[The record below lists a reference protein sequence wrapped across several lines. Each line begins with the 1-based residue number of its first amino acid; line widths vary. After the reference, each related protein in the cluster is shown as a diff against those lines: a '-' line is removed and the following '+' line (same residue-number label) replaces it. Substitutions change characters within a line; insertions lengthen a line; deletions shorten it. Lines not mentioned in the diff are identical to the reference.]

1 MVFLIPIFD
10 GEGAFIHSCHAKD
23 IEEATNIFRTDLREM
38 FSKETKNVDDIK
50 LEEVL
55 ELNNIYIGDIYQ
67 EDEF

>member
-10 GEGAFIHSCHAKD
+10 GNGAFIHSCHAKD
-23 IEEATNIFRTDLREM
+23 LMEAASIFSTDLKEM
-38 FSKETKNVDDIK
+38 FPKETKNVENIK
-50 LEEVL
+50 LKEVL

>member
-10 GEGAFIHSCHAKD
+10 GNGAFIHSCHAND
-23 IEEATNIFRTDLREM
+23 MMEAARIFRTDLREV
-38 FSKETKNVDDIK
+38 FSKETKNVEDIE

-55 ELNNIYIGDIYQ
+55 ESHNIYIGDIYQ